1 MSSSSGDATSPSLSS
16 ANKNDAKDKNGDR
29 SAAADDLAD
38 ALGALSIQRA
48 DDKALSPATTKNLQ
62 KIADWIEE
70 SKAILVLTGAGV
82 VRFSS

>member
-1 MSSSSGDATSPSLSS
+1 MSSSSGDATSPSSSS
-16 ANKNDAKDKNGDR
+16 ANKNDAKDKN
-29 SAAADDLAD
+29 AADDLAD
-38 ALGALSIQRA
+38 ALGALSIQRT
-48 DDKALSPATTKNLQ
+48 DDKAFSPATTKNLQ